1 MDDPKKQIWRF
12 VQSNIYFEL
21 GYNLG
26 LKLAGKKKL
35 EQEVCYR
42 MSNLEISLQFLSHKI
57 EKKYGLRRAF
67 ARLTDLSQVQN
78 SSS

>member
-21 GYNLG
+21 GLNW
-26 LKLAGKKKL
+26 LAKKKL